1 MVSSEPPVSENEKRE
16 ALEAVLQSTTFARSA
31 QLRAFLRHI
40 CEMELSGR
48 TAQLNEYEIA
58 VEVLGRRKDVDLS
71 DDSAVRNRAYE
82 LRQRLE
88 KYYSAEQPRAAV
100 RIEIPR
106 GGYVPAFVRQAAE
119 VPAVVMP
126 EIVVEQPRR
135 SPWRPAAVVAAVG
148 LLCAAAGWIAGSAGQ
163 RQRPPAILEEAWGPL
178 ADPSSD
184 MLISIGTNLH
194 LLIRPHVPSR
204 PSRMAVPEAL
214 YPLFRTTRPLEESVP
229 LYMEPAQI
237 SVPMGEVAAAATLAT
252 TRTAFGGGYQI
263 LPEAEAPL
271 TAVLGRNGAL
281 FGTPVNSKA
290 TTVLLKTVPLTIGIT
305 GNEEFAVIDQ
315 RKPAGGAVVFKPS
328 GGDPGPEIQYGLLT
342 VLTGRDHSGK
352 PRRTLQ
358 LSGTGSS
365 AALQGAVE
373 YFCSAAS
380 MRDLK
385 RRMGGFPPNYQVV
398 VRCTAS
404 GVRLMSYQY
413 ETHVVVDK
421 AVGAER

>member
-16 ALEAVLQSTTFARSA
+16 ALESVLQSTTFARSA

-58 VEVLGRRKDVDLS
+58 VEVLGRRKDVDLG

-88 KYYSAEQPRAAV
+88 KFYSAEQPRAAV

-106 GGYVPAFVRQAAE
+106 GGYVPAFVRQATA
-119 VPAVVMP
+119 VPAVVTP
-126 EIVVEQPRR
+126 EFVVEQARR
-135 SPWRPAAVVAAVG
+135 SQWRPAALVAAVG
-148 LLCAAAGWIAGSAGQ
+148 VLCAGAGWIAGSAGQ

-178 ADPSSD
+178 ADPASD

-194 LLIRPHVPSR
+194 LLIRPRVPAR
-204 PSRMAVPEAL
+204 PGRMAVPEEL
-214 YPLFRTTRPLEESVP
+214 YPLFRTTRPLAESEP

-237 SVPMGEVAAAATLAT
+237 SVPMGEVSAAATLAT
-252 TRTAFGGGYQI
+252 TRAAFGGGYQI

-290 TTVLLKTVPLTIGIT
+290 TTVLLKTVPLTIGFT
-305 GNEEFAVIDQ
+305 GNDEFAVIDQ
-315 RKPAGGAVVFKPS
+315 RKPGGGGVMYKPS

-342 VLTGRDHSGK
+342 VLTGTDHSGK

-358 LSGTGSS
+358 LTGTGSS

-380 MRDLK
+380 MRELK
-385 RRMGGFPPNYQVV
+385 RRMGGFPANYQVV

-421 AVGAER
+421 RR

>member
-1 MVSSEPPVSENEKRE
+1 
-16 ALEAVLQSTTFARSA
+16 
-31 QLRAFLRHI
+31 
-40 CEMELSGR
+40 
-48 TAQLNEYEIA
+48 
-58 VEVLGRRKDVDLS
+58 
-71 DDSAVRNRAYE
+71 
-82 LRQRLE
+82 
-88 KYYSAEQPRAAV
+88 
-100 RIEIPR
+100 
-106 GGYVPAFVRQAAE
+106 VPAFVRRAAE

-126 EIVVEQPRR
+126 EVVVEAARH
-135 SPWRPAAVVAAVG
+135 SGWRGVWLVASVGAV
-148 LLCAAAGWIAGSAGQ
+148 CAAAGWLAGAAGQ

-178 ADPSSD
+178 ADPASD

-194 LLIRPHVPSR
+194 LLIRPHVPAR
-204 PSRMAVPEAL
+204 PSRMAVPEEL
-214 YPLFRTTRPLEESVP
+214 YPLFRTTRPLGESVP
-229 LYMEPAQI
+229 LYMEPAQL

-252 TRTAFGGGYQI
+252 TRAAFGGGYQI

-290 TTVLLKTVPLTIGIT
+290 TTVLLKTVPLTIGFT

-315 RKPAGGAVVFKPS
+315 RKPGGGGVVYKPS

-342 VLTGRDHSGK
+342 VLTGTDHNGK

-358 LSGTGSS
+358 VTGTGSS

-373 YFCSAAS
+373 YFCSALS
-380 MRDLK
+380 MGGLK
-385 RRMGGFPPNYQVV
+385 RQMGGFPANYQVV
-398 VRCTAS
+398 VKCTAS

-421 AVGAER
+421 AGR